1 MSLVVTQRSNWLVV
15 IQNDCSETLNE
26 MDQQFVLVSSSIN
39 EVIRSVLNL
48 FFFFFTI
55 RFHKYK
61 KAQNV
66 IKAIQFFN
74 RSHYSMFCSYVSK
87 YIYYFSGTS
96 VIKTILIFNW
106 VLINQ
111 FLFIQYFYWFSGT
124 NISIVE
130 TILVLFGALYSF
142 CAFCACKISS

>member
-1 MSLVVTQRSNWLVV
+1 M
-15 IQNDCSETLNE
+15 IQNDCSETLAE

-39 EVIRSVLNL
+39 EVIRSVLN

-74 RSHYSMFCSYVSK
+74 RSHYNMFCSYVSK
-87 YIYYFSGTS
+87 YIYYFSGTN
-96 VIKTILIFNW
+96 VIQTILIFNW
-106 VLINQ
+106 VLIN
-111 FLFIQYFYWFSGT
+111 
-124 NISIVE
+124 
-130 TILVLFGALYSF
+130 
-142 CAFCACKISS
+142 